1 MNESRVG
8 DGTVASSEANAEA
21 YEEALAESGALLRDE
36 DPWEIAPGIGR
47 QAFSAVV
54 EFTGGESPLRVYQ
67 INPYTTLPKF

>member
-8 DGTVASSEANAEA
+8 DGMVASNGMNA
-21 YEEALAESGALLRDE
+21 EALAEGAELLRDE

-54 EFTGGESPLRVYQ
+54 EFTGGDSPPRVYQ

>member
-21 YEEALAESGALLRDE
+21 LAESAALLRDE
-36 DPWEIAPGIGR
+36 DPWEVAPGIGR

-54 EFTGGESPLRVYQ
+54 EFTGGDSPPRIYQ
-67 INPYTTLPKF
+67 INPYATLPKF